1 MVDEGRLVA
10 PVRCPVVEI
19 RRGLRALPA
28 AEGPTAVTVG
38 FFDGVHRGHHAILA
52 RTVQVGRARGLRPV
66 AITFDR
72 HPRETLSPGKEP
84 PLLTTLDRKVTLIA
98 EAGIEELVALEFDQA
113 FAEWPPEAFV
123 RRILVE
129 GLHTAHAVIGANFTF
144 GHKAAGNLALLSEM
158 GPGHGFSVEGVS
170 LLQVGGR
177 TVSSSAI
184 REGLAAGDL
193 GWPTEALGR
202 RFVVDGRVVP
212 GAGRGGAVLGFPT
225 ANLEVPPKML
235 VPGRGIYAG
244 RAYGEGLVHVAAISV
259 GTNPTFG
266 GEPLHVEA
274 YLLDFDGDLGGRP
287 LAVEFWERLRDEA
300 RFDSPRALAEQIAQD
315 VARTRLAVPAE
326 RLGEA
331 GPGSA
336 AGRVVG

>member
-1 MVDEGRLVA
+1 MLQPVA
-10 PVRCPVVEI
+10 STTEPSGDRRHDTPVVLVHGFGHNRSGWFVLDRRLRQAGFTCVQMVNYNPLRNDIAELCDQLADRIELI
-19 RRGLRALPA
+19 RTISEAPRVHVIGHSLGGMAILSLAATTPEEFGARVRAVVLANTAAADLLRSALGSLGSKAALRALPA

-170 LLQVGGR
+170 LLQEMISTSPGPSR
-177 TVSSSAI
+177 SA
-184 REGLAAGDL
+184 
-193 GWPTEALGR
+193 WPRLRMES
-202 RFVVDGRVVP
+202 
-212 GAGRGGAVLGFPT
+212 
-225 ANLEVPPKML
+225 
-235 VPGRGIYAG
+235 YSG
-244 RAYGEGLVHVAAISV
+244 RACSRCHH
-259 GTNPTFG
+259 FG
-266 GEPLHVEA
+266 
-274 YLLDFDGDLGGRP
+274 
-287 LAVEFWERLRDEA
+287 
-300 RFDSPRALAEQIAQD
+300 
-315 VARTRLAVPAE
+315 
-326 RLGEA
+326 
-331 GPGSA
+331 
-336 AGRVVG
+336 